1 MDPAQLQDILARL
14 TKLEEDKAN
23 DTAIIA
29 KLKADNVAL
38 ANRVEELE
46 NVRAH
51 SIPLL
56 NALSHVRPAVGT
68 LNHPGLSI
76 VSSVI
81 CLFFQVRTVSQS
93 AMLLSAVHGFNL
105 NATSAPRKHPPS
117 HQWLQR
123 SICKLQYGPY
133 STGTIELD
141 SPGLSCL
148 S

>member
-51 SIPLL
+51 SEE
-56 NALSHVRPAVGT
+56 T
-68 LNHPGLSI
+68 
-76 VSSVI
+76 
-81 CLFFQVRTVSQS
+81 
-93 AMLLSAVHGFNL
+93 
-105 NATSAPRKHPPS
+105 
-117 HQWLQR
+117 
-123 SICKLQYGPY
+123 
-133 STGTIELD
+133 
-141 SPGLSCL
+141 
-148 S
+148 